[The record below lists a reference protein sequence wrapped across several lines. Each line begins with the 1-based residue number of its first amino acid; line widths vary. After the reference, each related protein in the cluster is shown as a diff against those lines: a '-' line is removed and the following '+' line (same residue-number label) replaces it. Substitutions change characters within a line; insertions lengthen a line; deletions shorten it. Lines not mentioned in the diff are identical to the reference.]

1 MAVSN
6 VNSLTTPVLSVR
18 NLSIAAGGQVVQRG
32 VSVELKAGELVA
44 VTGPSGS
51 GKTTFLRTVVGLQDT
66 VEGSILLRERESSS
80 WGWPSYRRKVLLVSQ
95 QPALFDATVEEN
107 LRRPFTYQASK
118 GSAEFSR
125 ERAVRLLDELGVGAD
140 RIDRDAGTL
149 SVGQKQRV
157 SLIRALLLTPDVLCL
172 DEPTSALDVD
182 SVALVQKVI
191 SDEARDRGLAALIV
205 THSVEQ
211 ADHWCHRK
219 IVLVGQEKV
228 DK

>member
-1 MAVSN
+1 VSN
-6 VNSLTTPVLSVR
+6 VNSSETPVLSVR
-18 NLSIAAGGQVVQRG
+18 NLSITAGDRVVQRG
-32 VSVELKAGELVA
+32 VTVDLRAGELVA

-51 GKTTFLRTVVGLQDT
+51 GKTTFLRTVVGLQDAA
-66 VEGSILLRERESSS
+66 EGSIVLRDRPAAA

-118 GSAEFSR
+118 GSAFPR
-125 ERAVRLLDELGVGAD
+125 ERAVELLEELGVGAD
-140 RIDRDAGTL
+140 RIDQDASTL

-157 SLIRALLLTPDVLCL
+157 SLIRALLLMPDVLCL

-182 SVALVQKVI
+182 SVALVQNVI
-191 SDEARDRGLAALIV
+191 SAEAASRGLAALIV

-211 ADHWCHRK
+211 AEHWCHRK
-219 IVLVGQEKV
+219 IVLPAATHP
-228 DK
+228 DA

>member
-125 ERAVRLLDELGVGAD
+125 EWAVRLLDELGVGAD
-140 RIDRDAGTL
+140 RIDQDAGTL

-172 DEPTSALDVD
+172 DEPTSALDVG

>member
-6 VNSLTTPVLSVR
+6 VSSVTTPVLSVR
-18 NLSIAAGGQVVQRG
+18 YLSIAAGGQVVQRG
-32 VSVELKAGELVA
+32 VSVDVHPGELVA

-51 GKTTFLRTVVGLQDT
+51 GKTTFLRTVVGLQDA
-66 VEGSILLRERESSS
+66 VDGVILLRDRPAAA
-80 WGWPSYRRKVLLVSQ
+80 WGWASYRRRVLLVSQ

-118 GSAEFSR
+118 DSTFPR
-125 ERAVRLLDELGVGAD
+125 DRAVAWLDELGVGAD
-140 RIDRDAGTL
+140 RMDQDASTL

-191 SDEARDRGLAALIV
+191 SNEAESRGLAALIV

-211 ADHWCHRK
+211 AERWCHRK
-219 IVLVGQEKV
+219 IMLPGTKMAV

>member
-51 GKTTFLRTVVGLQDT
+51 GKATFLRTVVGLQDT

-125 ERAVRLLDELGVGAD
+125 ERAVRLLDDLGVGAD
-140 RIDRDAGTL
+140 RIDQDAGTL